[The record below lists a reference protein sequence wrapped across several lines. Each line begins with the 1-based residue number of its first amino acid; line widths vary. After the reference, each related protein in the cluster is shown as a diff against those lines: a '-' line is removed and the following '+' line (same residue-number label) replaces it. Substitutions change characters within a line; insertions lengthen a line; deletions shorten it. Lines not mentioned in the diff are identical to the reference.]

1 MTQLIWIDL
10 NRWHLILPRY
20 SINNLAIQFAC
31 VGIPKNLLV
40 MAAAGELRCGDRGM
54 SGKAAFSS
62 AKACYGSKAPSN
74 TQVGFQFPSNTIL
87 EKQIFFVNQ
96 PELTPDTSSAPN
108 RLVNITWMNLF
119 LGGSPHNH
127 CRADCAPW
135 AQFAASVALVAIGL
149 QEKTTKVE
157 KWRWTKAAK
166 TCIWMVD
173 KDFDGEVSIRLA
185 TGTYEHPKMSRF
197 HLFCFNISHFWTLK
211 ELKKPG

>member
-1 MTQLIWIDL
+1 MTQLIWTDL

-20 SINNLAIQFAC
+20 STNDLAIQFAC

-74 TQVGFQFPSNTIL
+74 TQVGFQFPSNTIF
-87 EKQIFFVNQ
+87 EKQFFK
-96 PELTPDTSSAPN
+96 PTWTYTWRFFSPTPACEHSG
-108 RLVNITWMNLF
+108 WMNLF

-127 CRADCAPW
+127 CLSDCAPW

-149 QEKTTKVE
+149 
-157 KWRWTKAAK
+157 
-166 TCIWMVD
+166 
-173 KDFDGEVSIRLA
+173 
-185 TGTYEHPKMSRF
+185 
-197 HLFCFNISHFWTLK
+197 
-211 ELKKPG
+211 